1 MKKFIGWFAKPKNG
15 KSTFYPGSFT
25 AENAQK
31 LTDAALEAKTTR
43 LGQMAYESALQ
54 FIKEAAERAEYSI
67 YYGLYTCGSIA
78 SELKVN
84 ELTTT
89 QARGI
94 DDFVYNKLT
103 ELGYYV
109 ELSYYGAKRMIEISW
124 KRKE

>member
-1 MKKFIGWFAKPKNG
+1 MKVKWFSKPKEG
-15 KSTFYPGSFT
+15 KSTVYPEGLT

-31 LTDAALEAKTTR
+31 IADAALEAKIAR

-78 SELKVN
+78 SKLKVN

-109 ELSYYGAKRMIEISW
+109 ELSYYGPKRMITISW

>member
-1 MKKFIGWFAKPKNG
+1 MKKFIGWFAKPHKG
-15 KSTFYPGSFT
+15 TSTLYPGPFT

-31 LTDAALEAKTTR
+31 ITDAALKAKTAH

-54 FIKEAAERAEYSI
+54 FIAEAAGRAEYSI

-78 SELKVN
+78 SELKVA

-89 QARGI
+89 QARRIEGFI
-94 DDFVYNKLT
+94 YDKLT

-109 ELSYYGAKRMIEISW
+109 ELSYLGAKRMITISW
-124 KRKE
+124 KRN